1 MARTVFFFIKLG
13 ILVAAAVWIADHPGE
28 VAFDWQGWHVETRLG
43 VLLAVVLL
51 LMVAAALVYRFWGF
65 IVRGPRAMAR
75 AREEKRRLKG
85 YRALTQGM
93 VAVAAGDAEEAKRQA
108 RVAHGL
114 LPEPPLTLLLAAQA
128 AQLNGDETAAGRYFT
143 AMLKNPEIAFLGM
156 RGLLNQALARGDR
169 AEALRLAGEAH
180 ADRPGAGW
188 AAKALLDLEL
198 EEGRWLEAR
207 RSARAA
213 AKLKA
218 IAPEDARR
226 IEGVTLLAEAEA
238 ERDGARAYAISR
250 EAIRL
255 LPDFV
260 PAIAIEAK
268 AAFRAGRLRDAEK
281 LIEKAWGRG
290 LAHPNLAAIYA
301 GLKPDEAAV
310 DRARR
315 FEKLAG
321 TKPEAEESRLALAE
335 TALAA
340 GLWGQA
346 RQALDA
352 LLAAGAH
359 GSARLCR
366 LMARLEEGER
376 GDLAAARRW
385 LLQAAEGAG
394 DPAWVCGRCNAAA
407 AEWHPR
413 CGNCGAF
420 DRQSWREAM
429 RVAPTALAGPADGAR
444 ALAAPVPAA
453 QPDAPGGKPAAA
465 PPQPT
470 PSVDAAR
477 LIT

>member
-1 MARTVFFFIKLG
+1 MARTVFFFVKLA
-13 ILVAAAVWIADHPGE
+13 ILVAIAVWFANHPGE
-28 VAFDWQGWHVETRLG
+28 VALDWQGWHVETRLG
-43 VLLAVVLL
+43 VLVAVIAL

-65 IVRGPRAMAR
+65 LMRGPGSIAR
-75 AREEKRRLKG
+75 ARDEKRRLKG

-108 RVAHGL
+108 RVAHGML
-114 LPEPPLTLLLAAQA
+114 SAPPLTLLLAAQA
-128 AQLNGDETAAGRYFT
+128 AQLNGDETAASRYFN
-143 AMLKNPEIAFLGM
+143 AMLKNPETAFLGM

-180 ADRPGAGW
+180 SQRPEAGW

-198 EEGRWLEAR
+198 EEGRWADAR

-213 AKLKA
+213 ARLKA
-218 IAPEDARR
+218 ITPDEARR

-238 ERDGARAYAISR
+238 EREPARAFAIAR
-250 EAIRL
+250 DAARHL
-255 LPDFV
+255 ADFV
-260 PAIAIEAK
+260 PAVAIEAN
-268 AAFRAGRLRDAEK
+268 AAFRGGRLRDAEK
-281 LIEKAWGRG
+281 LVEKAWARG

-301 GLKPDEAAV
+301 ALKPEEAPV

-315 FEKLAG
+315 FEKLAAM
-321 TKPEAEESRLALAE
+321 KPDAEESRLALAE

-352 LLAAGAH
+352 LLAAGAR
-359 GSARLCR
+359 STARLAR

-385 LLQAAEGAG
+385 LLQAAEAAG
-394 DPAWVCGRCNAAA
+394 DPAWVCSRCNAAA
-407 AEWHPR
+407 AEWHAR
-413 CGNCGAF
+413 CAACGGF
-420 DRQSWREAM
+420 DRQSWHETA
-429 RVAPTALAGPADGAR
+429 RVAPPALAAPAESPRALAGPVSAAGSSPAR
-444 ALAAPVPAA
+444 PATE
-453 QPDAPGGKPAAA
+453 PPA
-465 PPQPT
+465 

>member
-1 MARTVFFFIKLG
+1 MARTIFFFVKLA
-13 ILVAAAVWIADHPGE
+13 ILVAAAVWVANNPGT
-28 VAFDWQGWHVETRLG
+28 VAFDWQGWHVETKIG
-43 VLLAVVLL
+43 VLLAAVLI
-51 LMVAAALVYRFWGF
+51 LMVLAALLYRFWGF
-65 IVRGPRAMAR
+65 IARGPRAMAR
-75 AREEKRRLKG
+75 SREEKRRLKG

-108 RVAHGL
+108 RIAHGML
-114 LPEPPLTLLLAAQA
+114 SAPPLTLLLAAQA
-128 AQLNGDETAAGRYFT
+128 AQLNGDETAAARYFT
-143 AMLKNPEIAFLGM
+143 AMLKNPETAFLGM
-156 RGLLNQALARGDR
+156 RGLLNQALTRGDR
-169 AEALRLAGEAH
+169 AEALRLASEAH
-180 ADRPGAGW
+180 AERPEAGW

-198 EEGRWLEAR
+198 EEGRWEQAR

-218 IAPEDARR
+218 ITPEAARR
-226 IEGVTLLAEAEA
+226 IEAVTLLAEAQA
-238 ERDGARAYAISR
+238 EREGVRAFGLAK
-250 EAIRL
+250 EAAKL

-260 PAIAIEAK
+260 PAVAIEAK

-281 LIEKAWGRG
+281 LIEKAWARG

-301 GLKPDEAAV
+301 NLKPDEAPV

-315 FEKLAG
+315 FEKLAA

-352 LLAAGAH
+352 LLAAGTV

-376 GDLAAARRW
+376 NDLVAARRW
-385 LLQAAEGAG
+385 LLQATEAPG
-394 DPAWVCGRCNAAA
+394 DPAWICSRCTAAS
-407 AEWHPR
+407 AEWSARCPR
-413 CGNCGAF
+413 CGGF
-420 DRQSWREAM
+420 DTQSWRETM
-429 RVAPTALAGPADGAR
+429 RTAAP
-444 ALAAPVPAA
+444 ALAAAELPRALTPPATSTA
-453 QPDAPGGKPAAA
+453 AETSATPPAKA
-465 PPQPT
+465 PPMVA